1 MQYEISFIHLRML
14 NLKPMNLQ
22 EYIGN
27 VVKDR
32 KEELGISRYELE
44 RRSGISYVQL
54 LNIER
59 GESTTTRIL
68 SKLFD
73 VLGLEIVIKNKE
85 S

>member
-1 MQYEISFIHLRML
+1 
-14 NLKPMNLQ
+14 MNLQ